1 MRGPSLTQTALQAAD
16 SLRQMGRRALLA
28 LLGIMVGSTAIIAL
42 LNIGHS
48 AAEQVMRMFKDM
60 GTDVL
65 VVTFPVTGAKPRAL
79 PRTLDAGA
87 LAQAVPGIRHAVPLS
102 VYNVPLRFPGR
113 TMVPR
118 IVGTTPDLAAAMNLR
133 MDRGR
138 FLSPFDRHATF
149 AVVGAEIAREL
160 GSPAHPLALGASLQ
174 IGGYFYQV
182 IGVARSMKG
191 NPLIPVDADRS
202 VIVPIEGLH
211 RLFPKPELG
220 AILARAT
227 PMADLVETASALR
240 EYVGTQ
246 VPGREVQV
254 DIPRQLIDG
263 LERQSRTFSYL
274 LAGLG
279 AISLLVGGVGVMNVM
294 LMSVSERRRE
304 IGVRLALGATRRDI
318 RLLFLAEA
326 GLLAMVGAA
335 LGAVFGVGAAYAFAR
350 YSGWDFVLAPASL
363 PLGMGTALLT
373 GLFFGWYPAVAASRL
388 EPVQALRD
396 A

>member
-1 MRGPSLTQTALQAAD
+1 MRGPSLAQTLLQAVD
-16 SLRQMGRRALLA
+16 SLRQLGRRALLA

-48 AAEQVMRMFKDM
+48 AAEQVMRLFKDM

-65 VVTFPVTGAKPRAL
+65 VVTFPVTGARPRAL

-87 LAQAVPGIRHAVPLS
+87 LERAVPGIGHAAPLS
-102 VYNVPLRFPGR
+102 VYNVPLRFAGR
-113 TMVPR
+113 TTALR
-118 IVGTTPDLAAAMNLR
+118 IVGTTPVLADAMNLR
-133 MDRGR
+133 MAHGR
-138 FLSPFDRHATF
+138 FLSPFDRDATF
-149 AVVGAEIAREL
+149 AVVGAEAALAL
-160 GSPAHPLALGASLQ
+160 GSTAHPLVPGDSLQ
-174 IGGYFYQV
+174 IGGYLYQV
-182 IGVARSMKG
+182 IGITRGMTG

-211 RLFPKPELG
+211 RLFPRPELG
-220 AILARAT
+220 AILAKAK
-227 PMADLVETASALR
+227 PLADLPETVSALR
-240 EYVGTQ
+240 EYVRTQ
-246 VPGREVQV
+246 VRGREVQV
-254 DIPRQLIDG
+254 DIPQQLIDG
-263 LERQSRTFSYL
+263 LKRQSRTFSYM

-294 LMSVSERRRE
+294 LMSVFERRRE

-318 RLLFLAEA
+318 RWLFLAEA
-326 GLLAMVGAA
+326 GLLALAGAA

-350 YSGWDFVLAPASL
+350 FSDWQFVLAPASL
-363 PLGMGTALLT
+363 PLGMGTSLLT
-373 GLFFGWYPAVAASRL
+373 GLFFGWYPAIAAARL

>member
-65 VVTFPVTGAKPRAL
+65 VVTFPVTGANPRAL
-79 PRTLDAGA
+79 PRALDAGA
-87 LAQAVPGIRHAVPLS
+87 LAQAVPGIRHAAPLS
-102 VYNVPLRFPGR
+102 VYSVPLRFSGR
-113 TMVPR
+113 TVVPR

-133 MDRGR
+133 MDHGR

-160 GSPAHPLALGASLQ
+160 GSPAHPLALGDSLQ

-182 IGVARSMKG
+182 IGVTRSMKG

-220 AILARAT
+220 AILAKAT

-240 EYVGTQ
+240 GYVGSQ

-304 IGVRLALGATRRDI
+304 IGVRLALGATRHDI

-326 GLLAMVGAA
+326 GLLAIVGAA
-335 LGAVFGVGAAYAFAR
+335 LGAVSGVGVAYAFTRFSSWA
-350 YSGWDFVLAPASL
+350 FVLAPASL
-363 PLGMGTALLT
+363 PLGMGTSLLT

>member
-1 MRGPSLTQTALQAAD
+1 MSGPSLTQTALQAAD

-65 VVTFPVTGAKPRAL
+65 VVTFPVTGANPRAL
-79 PRTLDAGA
+79 PRALAAGA
-87 LAQAVPGIRHAVPLS
+87 LAQAVPGILHAAPLS
-102 VYNVPLRFPGR
+102 VYNVPLRFSGR
-113 TMVPR
+113 TVVPR

-182 IGVARSMKG
+182 IGVTRSMKG

-220 AILARAT
+220 AILAKAT

-240 EYVGTQ
+240 GYVGSQ
-246 VPGREVQV
+246 VPGREVQM

-326 GLLAMVGAA
+326 GLLAIVGAA
-335 LGAVFGVGAAYAFAR
+335 LGAVSGVGVAYAFTRFSSWA
-350 YSGWDFVLAPASL
+350 FVLAPASL
-363 PLGMGTALLT
+363 PLGMGTSLLT

>member
-87 LAQAVPGIRHAVPLS
+87 LAQAVPGIRHAAPLS

-182 IGVARSMKG
+182 IGVTRSMKG

-220 AILARAT
+220 AILAKAT

-304 IGVRLALGATRRDI
+304 IGVRLALGATRHDI
-318 RLLFLAEA
+318 RLLFLVEA
-326 GLLAMVGAA
+326 GLLAIVGAA
-335 LGAVFGVGAAYAFAR
+335 LGAVSGVGVAYAFTRFSSWA
-350 YSGWDFVLAPASL
+350 FVLAPASL
-363 PLGMGTALLT
+363 PLGMGTSLLT

>member
-1 MRGPSLTQTALQAAD
+1 MRGPSLTQTLLQAVD
-16 SLRQMGRRALLA
+16 SLRQLGRRVLLA

-48 AAEQVMRMFKDM
+48 AAEQVTRLFKDM

-65 VVTFPVTGAKPRAL
+65 VVTFPVTGAKARAVPRS
-79 PRTLDAGA
+79 LDTSA
-87 LAQAVPGIRHAVPLS
+87 LARTVPGIRHAAPLS
-102 VYNVPLRFPGR
+102 VYNVPLRFSGR
-113 TMVPR
+113 TAVPR
-118 IVGTTPDLAAAMNLR
+118 IVGTTPDLAAAMHLR

-138 FLSPFDRHATF
+138 FLSLFDRHATF
-149 AVVGAEIAREL
+149 AVVGAEIAHEL
-160 GSPAHPLALGASLQ
+160 GSPGHPLTLGASLQ
-174 IGGYFYQV
+174 IGGYLYQV
-182 IGVARSMKG
+182 IGITRSMKG

-220 AILARAT
+220 AILASAT
-227 PMADLVETASALR
+227 PQADLTETASALR
-240 EYVGTQ
+240 EHVMAQ

-254 DIPRQLIDG
+254 EIPRQLIDG
-263 LERQSRTFSYL
+263 LKRQSRTFSYL

-318 RLLFLAEA
+318 RQLFLVEA
-326 GLLAMVGAA
+326 GLLAIAGAA
-335 LGAVFGVGAAYAFAR
+335 LGAVFGVGAAYAFTR
-350 YSGWDFVLAPASL
+350 FSGWVFVLAPASL
-363 PLGMGTALLT
+363 PLGMGTSLLT
-373 GLFFGWYPAVAASRL
+373 GVFFGWWPAVAAARL

>member
-87 LAQAVPGIRHAVPLS
+87 LAQAVPGIRHAAPLS

-182 IGVARSMKG
+182 IGVTRSMKG

-220 AILARAT
+220 AILAKAM

-240 EYVGTQ
+240 GYVGAQ

-304 IGVRLALGATRRDI
+304 IGVRLALGATRHDI

-326 GLLAMVGAA
+326 GLLAIVGAA
-335 LGAVFGVGAAYAFAR
+335 LGAVSGVGVAYAFTRFSSWA
-350 YSGWDFVLAPASL
+350 FVLAPASL
-363 PLGMGTALLT
+363 PLGMGTSLLT